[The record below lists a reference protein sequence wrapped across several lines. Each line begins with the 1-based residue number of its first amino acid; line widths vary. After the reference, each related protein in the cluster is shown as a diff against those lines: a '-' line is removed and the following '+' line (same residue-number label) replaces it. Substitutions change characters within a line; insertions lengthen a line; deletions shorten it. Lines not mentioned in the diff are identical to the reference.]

1 MRVTFLGVRGS
12 TPAPG
17 EEFLRYGG
25 HTSCVAIAHDGE
37 VPSLLLDAGTGIRRT
52 SSLMNGEPF
61 RGSVF
66 LSHLHWDHLHGLPFC
81 DATDRLDSRVTLF
94 VPDQL
99 DGSDPLEMLSRGM
112 SPPHFPVRADELRGD
127 WSFVSLSS
135 SVLEIEGFNV
145 VVEEIPHKGGRTYG
159 LRVSDSSST
168 VVYMPDHCPSALGPG
183 PDGLG
188 EYHQAAMSLCE
199 GADVLIHD
207 AQLVREELEA
217 EGYFGHA
224 AAEYAVELAR
234 RAHVTRVVL
243 FHHKPDRV
251 DDELDALAG
260 RFDGTPLV
268 TVATQSTVLEL

>member
-1 MRVTFLGVRGS
+1 
-12 TPAPG
+12 
-17 EEFLRYGG
+17 
-25 HTSCVAIAHDGE
+25 VAIAHDGE
-37 VPSLLLDAGTGIRRT
+37 APSLLLDAGTGIRRT
-52 SSLMNGEPF
+52 SSLMDGEPF
-61 RGSVF
+61 RGSVL
-66 LSHLHWDHLHGLPFC
+66 LSHLHWDHVHGLPFC

-135 SVLEIEGFNV
+135 SVLEIEGFTV
-145 VVEEIPHKGGRTYG
+145 LVEEIPHKGGRTYG
-159 LRVSDSSST
+159 LRVSDSSAT

-224 AAEYAVELAR
+224 AAEYAVELGR
-234 RAHVTRVVL
+234 RANVTRVVL

-251 DDELDALAG
+251 DDELDALAR
-260 RFDGTPLV
+260 RFDGTSSV
-268 TVATQSTVLEL
+268 NVATQNTVLEL

>member
-1 MRVTFLGVRGS
+1 
-12 TPAPG
+12 
-17 EEFLRYGG
+17 
-25 HTSCVAIAHDGE
+25 VAIAHDGE
-37 VPSLLLDAGTGIRRT
+37 APSLLLDAGTGIRRT

-61 RGSVF
+61 RGSVL

-81 DATDRLDSRVTLF
+81 DATDRLDSSVTLF

-135 SVLEIEGFNV
+135 SVLEIEGFSV
-145 VVEEIPHKGGRTYG
+145 LVEEIPHKGGRTYG
-159 LRVSDSSST
+159 LRVSDSSAT

-188 EYHQAAMSLCE
+188 EYHQAAMSLCD

-207 AQLVREELEA
+207 AQLVREELAA

-224 AAEYAVELAR
+224 AAEYAVELGR
-234 RAHVTRVVL
+234 RANVNRVVL

-251 DDELDALAG
+251 DDELDALG
-260 RFDGTPLV
+260 RRFDGTPLV
-268 TVATQSTVLEL
+268 TVATQNTVLEL

>member
-1 MRVTFLGVRGS
+1 M
-12 TPAPG
+12 
-17 EEFLRYGG
+17 
-25 HTSCVAIAHDGE
+25 D
-37 VPSLLLDAGTGIRRT
+37 
-52 SSLMNGEPF
+52 GEPF
-61 RGSVF
+61 RGSVL
-66 LSHLHWDHLHGLPFC
+66 LSHLHWDHVHGLPFC

-135 SVLEIEGFNV
+135 SMLEIEGFTV
-145 VVEEIPHKGGRTYG
+145 LVEEIPHKGGRTYG
-159 LRVSDSSST
+159 LRVSDSSAT

-188 EYHQAAMSLCE
+188 EYHQTAMSLCE

-224 AAEYAVELAR
+224 AAEYAVELGR
-234 RAHVTRVVL
+234 RANVTRVVL

-251 DDELDALAG
+251 DDELDALG
-260 RFDGTPLV
+260 RRFDGTPLV
-268 TVATQSTVLEL
+268 TVATQNTVLEL